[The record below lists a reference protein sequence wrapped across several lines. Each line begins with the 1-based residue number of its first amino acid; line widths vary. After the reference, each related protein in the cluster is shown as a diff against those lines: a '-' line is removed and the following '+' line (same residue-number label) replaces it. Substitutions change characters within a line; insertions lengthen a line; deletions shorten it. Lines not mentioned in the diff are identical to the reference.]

1 MIPNFG
7 LRCAGRGRRDAP
19 IGVCSNPCMTPML
32 SIILLPAF
40 LTARHLLFLFS
51 NYKLLF
57 RENNNQKSSLQKHG
71 IASEAF
77 GERNELFRHTTRR
90 TVIPRRR
97 YTRKDTIT
105 SWTQV
110 TYEMTSFQTNECT
123 SMVSRGALPIRRT
136 RHCCVGGTSAC
147 ATGHT
152 SSSTFLP
159 MPSPVSHIGDRF
171 LHGSLTQDVGILF
184 FECCQNLSTPACS
197 SGLFNDWIRQASLAL
212 QAATHS
218 RYDNAT
224 LNHRWTRV
232 LSSTH
237 ISLAIIINVQPL
249 RVIHGDCLRSSA

>member
-19 IGVCSNPCMTPML
+19 IGVCSNPCMTPMS
-32 SIILLPAF
+32 SITLLPAF
-40 LTARHLLFLFS
+40 LTTQHLLFLFS
-51 NYKLLF
+51 NHKLF
-57 RENNNQKSSLQKHG
+57 FHASKDQKSSIQNHG
-71 IASEAF
+71 IAIEAF
-77 GERNELFRHTTRR
+77 GERNELFRHTTWL

-97 YTRKDTIT
+97 CTRKDTIT

-123 SMVSRGALPIRRT
+123 SMGSRGALPIRRT

-159 MPSPVSHIGDRF
+159 MSSPVSHIGDRF
-171 LHGSLTQDVGILF
+171 LHGSLTQDVGILS
-184 FECCQNLSTPACS
+184 FECYQNLSTPACS
-197 SGLFNDWIRQASLAL
+197 SGLFNDWIRQVSLAL

-232 LSSTH
+232 PSSTH
-237 ISLAIIINVQPL
+237 IPLAIILNVQPL
-249 RVIHGDCLRSSA
+249 RVIYDECLRSSA